1 MSTVLWEKFDFSPR
15 NALLWLCVFVCT
27 SVTVFHSKLSQLGI
41 EENKTAQHMFVLP
54 RGPCH
59 PLFLLSL
66 LPPPFPLSPAFSPR
80 SSVENAAS
88 LKPPALLSKSPKN
101 KKSNPTL
108 LLYSLPSLHS
118 SPIFFCSLSSSPCQT
133 APPNSQKLKYSH
145 RLSLLT
151 WYPLDFLIRHICMC
165 LPSPSLSASV
175 CHWSDHKWEE
185 MVSQTPKRC
194 NRGLFSL

>member
-88 LKPPALLSKSPKN
+88 LKPPPLLSKSPKKK

-108 LLYSLPSLHS
+108 LFYSLPSLHS
-118 SPIFFCSLSSSPCQT
+118 SPFFFCSLSSSPCQT

-151 WYPLDFLIRHICMC
+151 WYPLDLTSHQTHLHVFAISQSVCLCMSLIR
-165 LPSPSLSASV
+165 P
-175 CHWSDHKWEE
+175 
-185 MVSQTPKRC
+185 
-194 NRGLFSL
+194 